1 MQKQN
6 VILQTNG
13 KVQPENVTHIKETDR
28 QTDRQADR
36 QTDILRYIQTDRQ
49 RKVETKK
56 IFNHPFY
63 GLKEWDSFGLLVF
76 VPKSFFLFFVRKI
89 QPLFFL

>member
-28 QTDRQADR
+28 QTDRQTDRHIEVYTDR
-36 QTDILRYIQTDRQ
+36 QT
-49 RKVETKK
+49 KK
-56 IFNHPFY
+56 GGN
-63 GLKEWDSFGLLVF
+63 KENFQSSVLWSERMGQFWFVGFCSKKFLSLLC
-76 VPKSFFLFFVRKI
+76 
-89 QPLFFL
+89 